1 MKFIKNAMVNEATKR
16 VSVQYSDED
25 TGELSLEEYHE
36 QELAEKIYWKIVVS
50 EDTTFNA
57 TELLDELRSL
67 AFQRGFHLA
76 TTGFTND

>member
-1 MKFIKNAMVNEATKR
+1 MKFIKTAMVNEATKR

-25 TGELSLEEYHE
+25 TEELSLEEYHE

-50 EDTTFNA
+50 EDISFNA
-57 TELLDELRSL
+57 TKLLDDLRKL
-67 AFQRGFHLA
+67 AFKRGFLLA